1 MQNEE
6 IQTSLIASSPS
17 MKDILDDLPRVGR
30 SRASILLR
38 GESGTGKELIAKLIH
53 EMSPRANKAFIKVN
67 CAALSESLIESELF
81 GHEKGAF
88 TGAIQMRK
96 GRFELAHGGTLF
108 LDEIGDLSPSVQVK
122 LLRVLQERSF
132 ERVGG
137 MQTLKVDVR
146 VISATH
152 RNLEKAIAEGSFR
165 QDLYYRLNVVPMHL
179 PPLRERREDIPPLI
193 AHFLKTYNLENQNT
207 VTLSPETLNFLSRYD
222 WPGNV
227 RELENCME
235 RLVVLSDPGELKLN
249 NIPTAMKNYFNDI
262 REVTPTPK
270 LHHKSSLN
278 SSLDDTVADME
289 KEALFKALER
299 CAWVQAKAGRL
310 LGLTPRQV
318 AYKIKKYKLVP
329 SELF

>member
-1 MQNEE
+1 MPNKD
-6 IQTSLIASSPS
+6 IYASLIASSPS
-17 MKDILDDLPRVGR
+17 MKEILDDLPRVGR

-53 EMSPRANKAFIKVN
+53 ELSPRADKPFIKVN
-67 CAALSESLIESELF
+67 CAALSDSLIESELF

-96 GRFELAHGGTLF
+96 GRFELADGGTLF
-108 LDEIGDLSPSVQVK
+108 LDEIGDLALPVQVK

-137 MQTLKVDVR
+137 MQTMKVDVR
-146 VISATH
+146 MISATH
-152 RNLEKAIAEGSFR
+152 RNLEKSIAEGSFR

-179 PPLRERREDIPPLI
+179 PPLRERREDIPPLM
-193 AHFLKTYNLENQNT
+193 AHFLTIFNLENQNE
-207 VTLSPETLNFLSRYD
+207 VTLSPEMLNFLSRYD

-235 RLVVLSDPGELKLN
+235 RLVVLANPGEVRLN

-262 REVTPTPK
+262 REVTPSRSPDRK
-270 LHHKSSLN
+270 

-299 CAWVQAKAGRL
+299 SAWVQAKAGRL

-318 AYKIKKYKLVP
+318 AYKIKKYKLIP